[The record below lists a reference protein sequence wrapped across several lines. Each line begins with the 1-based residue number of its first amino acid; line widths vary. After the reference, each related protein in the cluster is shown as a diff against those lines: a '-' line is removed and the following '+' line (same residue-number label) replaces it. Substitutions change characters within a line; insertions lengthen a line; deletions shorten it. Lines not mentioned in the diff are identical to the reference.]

1 MLSVWCLVPGNY
13 PTARRL
19 RPLRSLLEDRT
30 IAEKSIDL
38 ILSRYLDLNQQIA
51 DAMSPSDAQVLT
63 QVRNGKQER
72 LTSLTESIM
81 DRSRANRNYYSNSIV
96 PLDEDIE
103 DLRKEISEV
112 VREQTATEG
121 KLDSKKEEH
130 ALKTKERTQL
140 EDDLAAKERELKEA
154 REAYRAAE
162 QEQQGGDDDD

>member
-1 MLSVWCLVPGNY
+1 
-13 PTARRL
+13 
-19 RPLRSLLEDRT
+19 
-30 IAEKSIDL
+30 
-38 ILSRYLDLNQQIA
+38 
-51 DAMSPSDAQVLT
+51 
-63 QVRNGKQER
+63 
-72 LTSLTESIM
+72 M